1 MPDCVFVQ
9 QLMRKLKLTIAF
21 IQVVVWYSRNKLVR
35 GGIKPVVDESVSF
48 IVAFIHEQ
56 DNLGRVFT
64 NPSATHDLVCKRVG
78 LFKGE
83 GDSLTVIKKLN
94 SDVVDWSLIYPTLHD
109 IKILPRDFN
118 IISFC
123 FFQLRANNVAHALAR
138 ECEVT
143 LVRVS
148 GWRKLL

>member
-1 MPDCVFVQ
+1 MFYPTLMEKLYGDVMSVGETVEHLMPDCVFVQ

-64 NPSATHDLVCKRVG
+64 NPSATRESFWQAPPESMVK
-78 LFKGE
+78 FNF
-83 GDSLTVIKKLN
+83 DSAFN
-94 SDVVDWSLIYPTLHD
+94 SSSQSAT
-109 IKILPRDFN
+109 
-118 IISFC
+118 
-123 FFQLRANNVAHALAR
+123 
-138 ECEVT
+138 T
-143 LVRVS
+143 
-148 GWRKLL
+148 GW